1 MFNRELKVDVV
12 KKSKDEAVETQ
23 LPFETKAVFVSKL
36 VDESVQK
43 VMTGV
48 LAYVVLD
55 TVRKVIIASVSKERR

>member
-12 KKSKDEAVETQ
+12 KKPKNELSQDE
-23 LPFETKAVFVSKL
+23 LSFETKAVFVSKL
-36 VDESVQK
+36 IDESIQK

-55 TVRKVIIASVSKERR
+55 TVRKVIVASVSKERR